1 MDEMKKPRKHKLTE
15 EQLKALLG
23 KTCPHRQWFLMKK
36 SPDLNKLA
44 LFLKINGVDRIE
56 LGKKAYTYEVDMKDE
71 TIAGAFILTEKEVG
85 SVGADGRKV
94 GDDAAGGV
102 SSQTADGAAADA
114 SKPSAGSTAAETRWY
129 VAASI
134 VAPDYRGHN
143 IGKIMSDK
151 MKKLAKDDGANAIY
165 VNVSEDT
172 LLPDDIEGIEDA
184 GAFWEAMGFVDW
196 GSGLYV
202 CSLSD

>member
-1 MDEMKKPRKHKLTE
+1 MDDIKKPRKHKLTE

-56 LGKKAYTYEVDMKDE
+56 LGRKAYTYEVDMKDE

-94 GDDAAGGV
+94 GDDAAG
-102 SSQTADGAAADA
+102 DA
-114 SKPSAGSTAAETRWY
+114 SKPSAGGADAETRWY

-172 LLPDDIEGIEDA
+172 LLPDDIEGVEDA
-184 GAFWEAMGFVDW
+184 GKFWEAMGFVDW
-196 GSGLYV
+196 GGGLYV

>member
-23 KTCPHRQWFLMKK
+23 KTCPQRQWFLMKK

-56 LGKKAYTYEVDMKDE
+56 LGQKAYTYEVDMKDE
-71 TIAGAFILTEKEVG
+71 TIAGAFILTEKVVG
-85 SVGADGRKV
+85 SVGA
-94 GDDAAGGV
+94 
-102 SSQTADGAAADA
+102 
-114 SKPSAGSTAAETRWY
+114 AAETRWY

-172 LLPDDIEGIEDA
+172 LLPDDVEGIEDA
-184 GAFWEAMGFVDW
+184 GKFWEAMGFVDW